1 MFWKRSH
8 SAVQRQKVRD
18 ELFGLEPAGRR
29 GRLDRAVAAGEVQ
42 AGEVDSTLRLVERLD
57 ALRVFNIHPD
67 SAETDPA
74 AEPGEGAAG
83 PGRMPIDTP
92 DKSTAQVETRPS
104 VVAVAEPVTHRAPR
118 NGPARPRRKRVSV
131 PVDPDPEQ
139 ARRWMAT
146 AEMPL
151 DALEAASRLVAR
163 DKAARKTRRA
173 GVALAGGELQ
183 AVMED
188 RPKKP
193 AQAEPPVSRS
203 IDPAEP
209 TAAEN
214 WPSIAWLR
222 P

>member
-1 MFWKRSH
+1 
-8 SAVQRQKVRD
+8 
-18 ELFGLEPAGRR
+18 
-29 GRLDRAVAAGEVQ
+29 
-42 AGEVDSTLRLVERLD
+42 
-57 ALRVFNIHPD
+57 
-67 SAETDPA
+67 
-74 AEPGEGAAG
+74 
-83 PGRMPIDTP
+83 
-92 DKSTAQVETRPS
+92 
-104 VVAVAEPVTHRAPR
+104 
-118 NGPARPRRKRVSV
+118 
-131 PVDPDPEQ
+131 
-139 ARRWMAT
+139 MAT

-188 RPKKP
+188 RPNKP